1 MQQSRDKV
9 YRGTVS
15 KQMNQ
20 ELIELYSQKSY
31 LDILNIFKENKYP
44 FDFTEYNR
52 EFGSHILDI
61 SKKTPIDQVRYIED
75 EYWFRIGQRPWDRLP
90 LSGIAITIGYMYNP
104 NYRYKKYILY
114 DRIEIYKCNNTNSF
128 KDWWKF
134 EIYFGCCKSR
144 NSI

>member
-1 MQQSRDKV
+1 MDRELIDA
-9 YRGTVS
+9 R
-15 KQMNQ
+15 
-20 ELIELYSQKSY
+20 LIELSSQKSY
-31 LDILNIFKENKYP
+31 LDILNIFKENKHP

-90 LSGIAITIGYMYNP
+90 LSGIAITIGYMYKP

-114 DRIEIYKCNNTNSF
+114 DRIEIIIQTVLRTGGNLKYILDVVSLVIQS
-128 KDWWKF
+128 KDMKL
-134 EIYFGCCKSR
+134 IL
-144 NSI
+144 